1 MVKDDSHIEQALQDK
16 AQKHPEEG
24 FWKAYNRLRSE
35 GKEWNHKRVHRIYV
49 ALKLPLRRKVK
60 KRLPTRVKEPLE
72 IPSKLNH
79 TWSIDFVTDVL
90 DNKRRFRAFN
100 VIDDYNREILH
111 IEIDYSLTSN
121 RVIWVLNHLI
131 NRRGK
136 PQKIRMDN
144 GPEFIAKI
152 ASTWSEMQQIVFKYI
167 EPGKPTQN
175 ALIERFNGSYRR
187 GVLNRYI
194 FETLEE
200 VRQQTRIWMN
210 DYNNHRPHQALG
222 NLSPIKYAS
231 CDSFGTSPK
240 RITANNYIEKLE
252 L

>member
-1 MVKDDSHIEQALQDK
+1 M
-16 AQKHPEEG
+16 
-24 FWKAYNRLRSE
+24 
-35 GKEWNHKRVHRIYV
+35 
-49 ALKLPLRRKVK
+49 
-60 KRLPTRVKEPLE
+60 
-72 IPSKLNH
+72 
-79 TWSIDFVTDVL
+79 
-90 DNKRRFRAFN
+90 
-100 VIDDYNREILH
+100 H

-121 RVIWVLNHLI
+121 RVIWVNHLV
-131 NRRGK
+131 NRR
-136 PQKIRMDN
+136 
-144 GPEFIAKI
+144 
-152 ASTWSEMQQIVFKYI
+152 
-167 EPGKPTQN
+167 GKPTQN

-222 NLSPIKYAS
+222 NLSPKKYAN

-240 RITANNYIEKLE
+240 RITINNYIEELE